1 MEWYWWIVIIVIA
14 AAIIWPLKI
23 KLLKKWS
30 MKNKEKKEKQ
40 AEDNDQ

>member
-23 KLLKKWS
+23 KFLKKWS
-30 MKNKEKKEKQ
+30 AKNKEKKEKK